1 MKYEKIK
8 LTNGSE
14 YEIVPGGLR
23 ESSDKTSLTI
33 IALMGD
39 KTLADVDSEFD
50 VAENVEK
57 ITVLDS
63 NGEPIDIKKGYRY
76 EVGCKK
82 QKDYVIG
89 REEVVIETADAATT
103 EASEST
109 ETEVPVE
116 KEYRD
121 ITGTVAIIEL
131 STGDLRKE
139 VDELKATLAEQS
151 AAIDTLILGEL
162 EG

>member
-50 VAENVEK
+50 VSENVEK

-63 NGEPIDIKKGYRY
+63 AGESIDIKKGYRY

-89 REEVVIETADAATT
+89 REEVVAETVDSVSTEDSDSAEIETPT
-103 EASEST
+103 
-109 ETEVPVE
+109 
-116 KEYRD
+116 EYRD
-121 ITGTVAIIEL
+121 ITGTVVIIEL

-139 VDELKATLAEQS
+139 VDELKAALAEQS
-151 AAIDTLILGEL
+151 ATIDTLILGEL

>member
-8 LTNGSE
+8 LVNGSE

-23 ESSDKTSLTI
+23 ESHDKTSLTI

-39 KTLADVDSEFD
+39 KILADVDAEFD
-50 VAENVEK
+50 VAENVEN
-57 ITVLDS
+57 IIVLDADGDS
-63 NGEPIDIKKGYRY
+63 IDIKKGYRY

-82 QKDYVIG
+82 QKNYVIG
-89 REEVVIETADAATT
+89 REKVVAESVDAPVT
-103 EASEST
+103 EDSN
-109 ETEVPVE
+109 PVE
-116 KEYRD
+116 SNGQTERGYRD
-121 ITGTVAIIEL
+121 ITSTVVIIEL

-139 VDELKATLAEQS
+139 VDDLKATLAEQS

>member
-8 LTNGSE
+8 LVNGSE

-33 IALMGD
+33 IALMSD

-63 NGEPIDIKKGYRY
+63 EGEPIDIKKGYRY

-89 REEVVIETADAATT
+89 REEVIVETADTAVT
-103 EASEST
+103 EDPNSAEID
-109 ETEVPVE
+109 VPAE

-121 ITGTVAIIEL
+121 ITGTVVVIEL
-131 STGDLRKE
+131 STGNLRKE

>member
-1 MKYEKIK
+1 M
-8 LTNGSE
+8 
-14 YEIVPGGLR
+14 
-23 ESSDKTSLTI
+23 
-33 IALMGD
+33 
-39 KTLADVDSEFD
+39 DSEFD
-50 VAENVEK
+50 TSGNVEK
-57 ITVLDS
+57 IIVLDS
-63 NGEPIDIKKGYRY
+63 EGESIDIKKGYRY

-89 REEVVIETADAATT
+89 REEVVEVVIEPADAATT

-121 ITGTVAIIEL
+121 ITGTVVVIEL

>member
-33 IALMGD
+33 IALIGD

-50 VAENVEK
+50 TSGNVEK
-57 ITVLDS
+57 IIVLDS
-63 NGEPIDIKKGYRY
+63 EGESIDIKKGYRY

-89 REEVVIETADAATT
+89 PEEVVIEPADAATT
-103 EASEST
+103 GAS

-121 ITGTVAIIEL
+121 VTGTVVIIEL

>member
-33 IALMGD
+33 IGD

-50 VAENVEK
+50 TYGNVEK
-57 ITVLDS
+57 IIVLDS
-63 NGEPIDIKKGYRY
+63 EGESIDIKKGYRY

-89 REEVVIETADAATT
+89 REEVVIEPADAATT

-121 ITGTVAIIEL
+121 ITGTVVVIEL

>member
-1 MKYEKIK
+1 M
-8 LTNGSE
+8 
-14 YEIVPGGLR
+14 
-23 ESSDKTSLTI
+23 
-33 IALMGD
+33 
-39 KTLADVDSEFD
+39 
-50 VAENVEK
+50 
-57 ITVLDS
+57 
-63 NGEPIDIKKGYRY
+63 
-76 EVGCKK
+76 
-82 QKDYVIG
+82 
-89 REEVVIETADAATT
+89 
-103 EASEST
+103 
-109 ETEVPVE
+109 PVE

>member
-1 MKYEKIK
+1 M
-8 LTNGSE
+8 
-14 YEIVPGGLR
+14 
-23 ESSDKTSLTI
+23 
-33 IALMGD
+33 
-39 KTLADVDSEFD
+39 DSEFD
-50 VAENVEK
+50 TYGNVEK
-57 ITVLDS
+57 IIVLDS
-63 NGEPIDIKKGYRY
+63 EGESIDIKKGYRY

-89 REEVVIETADAATT
+89 REEVVIEPADAATT

-121 ITGTVAIIEL
+121 ITGTVVVIEL